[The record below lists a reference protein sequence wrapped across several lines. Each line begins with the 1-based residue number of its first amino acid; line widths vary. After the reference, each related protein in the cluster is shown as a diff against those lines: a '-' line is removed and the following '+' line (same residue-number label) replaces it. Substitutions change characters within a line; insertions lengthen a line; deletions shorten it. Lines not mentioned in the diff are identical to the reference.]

1 VESGGEQRATDGKAL
16 PQPIVVAAT
25 AGAAPVAALPLA
37 VELRGGRLQARLR
50 TGPDGRASV
59 RVDDV
64 GRFDTPEK
72 AITARVDWAALSAGA
87 AAPAWA
93 PALPEVA
100 VATTAL
106 KKTRETTRVIVHVNE
121 QIMMSEAGGDPR
133 AVPAPPVSA
142 AIMKALEAA
151 GLRPVD
157 PRLLDAR
164 LTDPAAA
171 GDDELRAK
179 AAGLAD
185 VLITGTAISRE
196 SGKYGA
202 VTVWHRARAE
212 LRVVDLGTG
221 RAATIADEARG
232 ARPGAPDVAGRSAL
246 EALSEKLGPTVGR
259 TVLGGF

>member
-1 VESGGEQRATDGKAL
+1 
-16 PQPIVVAAT
+16 
-25 AGAAPVAALPLA
+25 VAALPLA

-50 TGPDGRASV
+50 TGPDGRAAV

-72 AITARVDWAALSAGA
+72 AITARVDWGALSGGG

-93 PALPEVA
+93 IAMPDVA

-106 KKTRETTRVIVHVNE
+106 KKTRETTRVIVRVSE
-121 QIMMSEAGGDPR
+121 QIMISEAGGDPR
-133 AVPAPPVSA
+133 AVPEPPVST

-171 GDDELRAK
+171 GEDELRAK

-185 VLITGTAISRE
+185 VLIVGSATSRE
-196 SGKYGA
+196 SSKYGA
-202 VTVWHRARAE
+202 VTVWHRARAD
-212 LRVVDLGTG
+212 LHVVDLGTG
-221 RAATIADEARG
+221 QVAATISGEARG
-232 ARPGAPDVAGRSAL
+232 TRPGQPDVAGRSAL
-246 EALSEKLGPTVGR
+246 EALSEKLGPTVGP
-259 TVLGGF
+259 TVLGGLGL